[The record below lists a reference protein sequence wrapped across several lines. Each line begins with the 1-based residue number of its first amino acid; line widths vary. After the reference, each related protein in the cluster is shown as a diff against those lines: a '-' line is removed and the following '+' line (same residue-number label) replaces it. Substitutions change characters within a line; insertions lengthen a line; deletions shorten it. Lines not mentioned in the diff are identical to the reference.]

1 MQWRDAP
8 TTDAMGQPINSSSY
22 SLTYYLRTNTAS
34 EGATSSGVVDGSGW
48 RFTISSQ
55 VSTGFDAG
63 DWYFQAIAVS
73 LADASRLTLGAGSL
87 TVLPSLSYSGTP
99 GAYDGR
105 SQAEKD
111 LDAVTAAIR
120 ALTAG
125 GAVQEYRIG
134 QRSLKRYD
142 LSELL
147 VLQSRLKAEVAREK
161 KAEMI
166 ANGLGNPH
174 SVFVRFGPK
183 GLGYPLR
190 TGYRL

>member
-1 MQWRDAP
+1 MQWRDVPA
-8 TTDAMGQPINSSSY
+8 TDGLGQPITSSTHN
-22 SLTYYLRTNTAS
+22 LTYYLRTNTSS
-34 EGATSSGVVDGSGW
+34 EAATVLGVLEGSGW
-48 RFTISSQ
+48 LFSIPAATSA
-55 VSTGFDAG
+55 GFDAG
-63 DWYFQAIAVS
+63 SWYFQAVANKVT
-73 LADASRLTLGAGSL
+73 DGSRTTLGAGHL
-87 TVLPSLSYSGTP
+87 TVLPSLAYVGSP

-120 ALTAG
+120 ALSAG

-147 VLQSRLKAEVAREK
+147 VLQSRLKAEVMREK

-183 GLGYPLR
+183 GPTYPVR
-190 TGYRL
+190 PGYRW